1 MTRKETIPCPPGV
14 TGLGLPTAHPG
25 WDFHWSC
32 GRRFNPSCRGPAPVP
47 TGSQVVSCQHPL
59 LWGRRMKG
67 EVGAESQEEGAQD
80 KKPSRRLRQR
90 QAELSAEGVRTHK
103 HTDLSP
109 RDNACRA
116 RAQGCGR
123 GWGSLWREGH
133 SSKPRASNLYPCSS
147 QNPSPTPSTH
157 TTKHVH
163 RQACSS
169 RKSLSYSDTTPPP
182 RLLWIGREPGL
193 TQPPHRTA
201 PPPSPGSR
209 KGEGPGDALGLSPR
223 VGGGVG
229 RTPTSWPEE
238 SGRGMDER
246 PEDPSFQHPPP
257 RGYPVSGKRMVWVLC
272 PCVVSLVSGRLKS
285 WGLGLAGR
293 AWRERIGHS
302 SSVGGGRVKLPQ
314 AGRQEGG
321 WWLGSVC
328 TGGQR
333 GVLFRRIL
341 GKKPTRASC

>member
-1 MTRKETIPCPPGV
+1 MTRKETIPRPPGV
-14 TGLGLPTAHPG
+14 TGLGLPTTHPG

-32 GRRFNPSCRGPAPVP
+32 GRRFNPSCPGPAPVP

-80 KKPSRRLRQR
+80 TKPSRRLRQR

-147 QNPSPTPSTH
+147 QNPSPTPRTH

-163 RQACSS
+163 RQDCSS
-169 RKSLSYSDTTPPP
+169 RKSLSYSDTTPPSTTSVD
-182 RLLWIGREPGL
+182 WPGARPDPAA
-193 TQPPHRTA
+193 PPHGS
-201 PPPSPGSR
+201 PSLPWKQERRRPWRCLRAQPQGR
-209 KGEGPGDALGLSPR
+209 
-223 VGGGVG
+223 GGVG
-229 RTPTSWPEE
+229 RAPTSRPEDL
-238 SGRGMDER
+238 GGGMDER

-272 PCVVSLVSGRLKS
+272 PCVVSLVPGRLKS

-314 AGRQEGG
+314 AGRREGG

-341 GKKPTRASC
+341 GKKPTGASC